1 MSDHLD
7 KKSDAL
13 LPYNHSEL
21 QAAVVKHGQLELML
35 GEGISLLRGFKS
47 HPQQSLLPWLI
58 WEYGLGALV
67 PYLDDLDQVL
77 QQGLTWQRIRGTR
90 KSLEMAYGWLGF
102 SLKDVE
108 ESTSYRHFYRYQ
120 CHLEQLPNLNDV
132 ERMSQLAEL
141 SAPARSELTR
151 VTYQFDI
158 RELTLSAKPFGSL
171 LSDHS
176 GFRHHLKNGKLL
188 RISTKRTH
196 PEHHSFSSDTH
207 SSGLTRKHNSA
218 WQSYSSEILGVLRLS
233 EPLINQFGA
242 TSVHS
247 RQSSRA
253 YTLDQA
259 QWFGHWQA
267 SSWSAVQSP
276 QVTIAHHQNR

>member
-1 MSDHLD
+1 MSHHLD
-7 KKSDAL
+7 TKSDEL
-13 LPYNHSEL
+13 LPYNQSEL
-21 QAAVVKHGQLELML
+21 QAAMVKHGQLELML
-35 GEGISLLRGFKS
+35 GDGIALLRGFKS
-47 HPQQSLLPWLI
+47 HPKQSLLPWLI

-77 QQGLTWQRIRGTR
+77 QQGLAWQRIRGTR

-108 ESTSYRHFYRYQ
+108 ESDSYRHFYRYQ
-120 CHLEQLPNLNDV
+120 CHLEQLPSLNDV

-176 GFRHHLKNGKLL
+176 GFRHRLKNGKLL

-196 PEHHSFSSDTH
+196 PNQFSFSGDAQ
-207 SSGLTRKHNSA
+207 SGLTRKHNST
-218 WQSYSSEILGVLRLS
+218 WHSYTSEVLGVLRLS
-233 EPLINQFGA
+233 EPVVNQFGA
-242 TSVHS
+242 TSMHS

-253 YTLDQA
+253 YILDQA

-267 SSWSAVQSP
+267 SSWSATHSP
-276 QVTIAHHQNR
+276 QIVIAHQANR